1 MFIYIFLSYFHL
13 TSIIK
18 KHPITLE
25 RQINHFYNQIYQ
37 SGEENI
43 STNVL
48 CKDEIFWMTQKDMT
62 TLFSVQI
69 PAINKHL
76 KNIFAEQELLEYTQK
91 PAVPRFCWLSGL

>member
-1 MFIYIFLSYFHL
+1 MIMHSFIFFIFFYLI
-13 TSIIK
+13 SIIK

-25 RQINHFYNQIYQ
+25 CQINYFYNQIYQ
-37 SGEENI
+37 SGKENI

-62 TLFSVQI
+62 TLFSIQI

-76 KNIFAEQELLEYTQK
+76 KNIFAEQELSEYTQK
-91 PAVPRFCWLSGL
+91 PAVPMFC